1 MAWTLLKM
9 NENGGN
15 INRGLQDEQP
25 LQLDHARMALLP
37 SGTLT
42 IAAATLS
49 DRATYRCRLENEAE
63 RRESRDAQLKINL
76 DMGECAFRQI
86 KQTNQRPNA
95 LKG

>member
-1 MAWTLLKM
+1 MNYNKSVHKERKLKS
-9 NENGGN
+9 ETETNGVF
-15 INRGLQDEQP
+15 QDEQP

-37 SGTLT
+37 SGALT

-76 DMGECAFRQI
+76 DMGECHS
-86 KQTNQRPNA
+86 
-95 LKG
+95 

>member
-1 MAWTLLKM
+1 
-9 NENGGN
+9 
-15 INRGLQDEQP
+15 
-25 LQLDHARMALLP
+25 MALLP

-76 DMGECAFRQI
+76 DMGKCAFRQI
-86 KQTNQRPNA
+86 KLEATSKRS
-95 LKG
+95 KGMSFLQDVKCPFATESCLIMAIQQCSMT